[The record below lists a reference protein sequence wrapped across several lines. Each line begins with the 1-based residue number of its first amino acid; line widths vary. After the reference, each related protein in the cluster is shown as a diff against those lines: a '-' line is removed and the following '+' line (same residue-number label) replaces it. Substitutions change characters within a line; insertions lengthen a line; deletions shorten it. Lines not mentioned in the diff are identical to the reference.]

1 MTFLILMAMAEFLLF
16 LLMISIGVLISCLEK
31 AFTESQKMSDKER
44 EHRENAVLPEQ
55 DYTEQLRAIRRN
67 CEQIEAD
74 VFLQNQ
80 LHYWNSWN
88 RNNEFR
94 NLH

>member
-31 AFTESQKMSDKER
+31 AFTESQKMSAKER
-44 EHRENAVLPEQ
+44 EYRENAVLPEQ
-55 DYTEQLRAIRRN
+55 DYTEQLRQIRHN

-74 VFLQNQ
+74 VYLQNQ

-88 RNNEFR
+88 KHNEFR
-94 NLH
+94 NLR